1 MHKFVLNIFNFLR
14 SLLHFFKILFVFSIL
29 MLLFYWVENLT
40 HANWAW
46 LNFIKPFLDFFLSI
60 SSKIN
65 SDSIDLL
72 GALFEYKF
80 GIALIIFVVL
90 FYIMNFLRFLVNFLE
105 EVYEKSYS
113 LCKKTE
119 ENILNKSLQYSVE
132 KEEKKI
138 KKYSILIKTALKKK
152 FSHKE
157 LNINIVEQNSL
168 MNKFIIEK
176 LSVTP
181 KNFEDGFLYDFYD
194 FDEIDAV
201 LDIMFKVLNSSA
213 PLDYAIC
220 VQIGNDVLKL
230 KKLVDLKYY
239 GKITMLAETSYR
251 YRYNKTHRYKTSQ
264 VGLFQNGNNTIE
276 VHEFKEIL

>member
-46 LNFIKPFLDFFLSI
+46 LNFIKPFLDFVLSI

-201 LDIMFKVLNSSA
+201 LDVMFKVLNSSA

>member
-1 MHKFVLNIFNFLR
+1 MHKFVLNIFYFLR

-46 LNFIKPFLDFFLSI
+46 LNFIKPFLDFVLSI

-65 SDSIDLL
+65 SGSIDLL
-72 GALFEYKF
+72 GAVFEYKF
-80 GIALIIFVVL
+80 GIALIIYIIL
-90 FYIMNFLRFLVNFLE
+90 FYSMNFLRFLVDLFE
-105 EVYEKSYS
+105 DVYEKSYS

-119 ENILNKSLQYSVE
+119 ENLLNKSLQRSVE

-138 KKYSILIKTALKKK
+138 KKYSILIKTTLKKK

-157 LNINIVEQNSL
+157 LNINIAEQNNL

-201 LDIMFKVLNSSA
+201 LDVMFKVLKSSA